1 MILSVEVECIIYDVQ
16 SLKEKRSVLKRII
29 TRIQNRFNVAIAEVD
44 YQDVWQRTK
53 IAIVTVS
60 STKIIAEQVVQQ
72 ALSLIDSFPDIER
85 TKTVTEWL

>member
-16 SLKEKRSVLKRII
+16 SLKEKRSVLKRIMS
-29 TRIQNRFNVAIAEVD
+29 RIQNRFNVAIAEVA

-60 STKIIAEQVVQQ
+60 STKAVAEQIVQQ

-85 TKTVTEWL
+85 SETVTEWL